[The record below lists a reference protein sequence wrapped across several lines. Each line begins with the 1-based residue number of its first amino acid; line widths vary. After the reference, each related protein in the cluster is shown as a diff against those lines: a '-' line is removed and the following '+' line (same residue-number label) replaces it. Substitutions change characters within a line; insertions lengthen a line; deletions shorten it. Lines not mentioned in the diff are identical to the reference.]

1 MKHYHKYHYI
11 ALLLILFGIGEVKA
25 QENYQWLVNAIDS
38 NNTALSAYQKS
49 GDAQKMQNKTGL
61 TLPNPQIGANY
72 LRLKPRLK
80 NQRFDYNI
88 SQSFE
93 FPTVYG
99 RRKSVSNQ
107 QIELVDTD
115 IKVYRANLINQAINT
130 YLLWVYYSELG
141 EVLERQK
148 NYAENIASSYQKAF
162 EMGGVNILD
171 RNKAKVNSVNAK
183 KEFEINTVE
192 LNTVYQELIRYN
204 RGKPFEDISPQFPDS
219 DQGFFTALTEQDRF
233 INSNSELES
242 ISQQIELSETREKLT
257 RAERLPEFSI
267 GFMQEQDI
275 EVDFRGITFGMT
287 IPLWQKKNTTKA
299 TKLSTQALIGMEEN
313 TREQYVMSIDALQKR
328 VSELYNIMNELESTI
343 SETRGLEL
351 LKKALDLKE
360 IIILEYLVEQ
370 SMYFELTQKY
380 LESKLSY
387 HIALA
392 ELYKWNY

>member
-204 RGKPFEDISPQFPDS
+204 RGKPFEDISP
-219 DQGFFTALTEQDRF
+219 
-233 INSNSELES
+233 
-242 ISQQIELSETREKLT
+242 
-257 RAERLPEFSI
+257 LP
-267 GFMQEQDI
+267 
-275 EVDFRGITFGMT
+275 
-287 IPLWQKKNTTKA
+287 
-299 TKLSTQALIGMEEN
+299 
-313 TREQYVMSIDALQKR
+313 
-328 VSELYNIMNELESTI
+328 
-343 SETRGLEL
+343 
-351 LKKALDLKE
+351 
-360 IIILEYLVEQ
+360 
-370 SMYFELTQKY
+370 
-380 LESKLSY
+380 
-387 HIALA
+387 
-392 ELYKWNY
+392 

>member
-275 EVDFRGITFGMT
+275 EVNFRGITFGMT

-299 TKLSTQALIGMEEN
+299 TKLSTQALIEMEEN

-360 IIILEYLVEQ
+360 ITILEYLVEQ

>member
-275 EVDFRGITFGMT
+275 EVNFRGITFGMT

-360 IIILEYLVEQ
+360 ITILEYLVEQ